1 MRHRFTIVAVS
12 VLCTVFLWGF
22 WQILCP
28 ETPSISQTNELVDDL
43 PADVT
48 SEPSESIDT
57 SDEIEEIWLLRSY
70 EGKVALF
77 TSTDDLPEVIYPI
90 YVNTLP
96 SYDQDLLRDGIYL
109 DDVEQVSQYI
119 ADFES

>member
-22 WQILCP
+22 WQVLSP
-28 ETPSISQTNELVDDL
+28 ESTTISQTNELVDDL
-43 PADVT
+43 PA
-48 SEPSESIDT
+48 ESTPASNDA
-57 SDEIEEIWLLRSY
+57 SDEIWLLRTY

-77 TSTDDLPEVIYPI
+77 NSTDDLPEAIYPI

-96 SYDQDLLRDGIYL
+96 SYDQDLLHDGIYL
-109 DDVEQVSQYI
+109 DDVSQVSQYI